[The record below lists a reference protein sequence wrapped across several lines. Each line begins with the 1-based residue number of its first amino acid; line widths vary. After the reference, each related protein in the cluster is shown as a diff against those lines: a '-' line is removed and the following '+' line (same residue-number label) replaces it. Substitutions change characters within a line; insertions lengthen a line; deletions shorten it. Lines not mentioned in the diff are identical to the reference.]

1 MKRFRNR
8 IFIQI
13 LIPILLVYTLVIGFS
28 LRWVGASFRRDALAG
43 KRAAMEN
50 ITRGLDDWLL
60 SRVSEVLQLSRV
72 PLFRHGSE
80 AEILA
85 LMTSWHAN
93 LSFLYE
99 NLYLV
104 EPTGEWRS
112 AGGASGI
119 LHDSAYI
126 ERFFDSG
133 SLFTYAGPHRYR
145 GNILRDCFVIGAPV
159 YSAEGEMN
167 RILTATI
174 SRPTLNRIFGL
185 FSFEDFDSW
194 MVVNAE
200 TTIILHEDDALSGRR
215 EEEVYGRVFLSD
227 GSREGRESFVRI
239 MRGGWKMVTFLRAES
254 LMAPFRGAANLMVI
268 LAGVLILVMILIVA
282 GLSAAVS
289 RPVKRL
295 TLGVHRMMH
304 GDYSRRIESDTGD
317 ELAEL
322 ADAFNRLSE
331 RMAALRTED
340 RFRFLGHVAA
350 RMAHEL
356 RKPLHVIQLAGE
368 ALEREVKTAGK
379 STGKSEGN
387 DTKSGHAGRRAESPA
402 GGASRIIRNIGI
414 INEEIESAER
424 FVSEILSFSQN
435 EALDKQLYSPALLLS
450 RTVEKYRLLGAEH
463 GIALTLEN
471 LTPVPDI
478 FIDVLRIEEV
488 FSNILRNA
496 VNAMLEMEP
505 PADPAHIHI
514 TLELEAGSEIVI
526 RVYDRGPGFDES
538 VIDRLFDPY
547 FTTRE
552 QGCGLGLSICY
563 RILSAH
569 GAAITLEN
577 TPGGRGLVTMR
588 FPI

>member
-13 LIPILLVYTLVIGFS
+13 LIPILVVYALVIGFS

-119 LHDSAYI
+119 LDDSAYI

-174 SRPTLNRIFGL
+174 PRPTLNRIFGL

-239 MRGGWKMVTFLRAES
+239 MRSGWKLVTFLRAES

-289 RPVKRL
+289 RPVKHL

-368 ALEREVKTAGK
+368 ALEREVKTAG
-379 STGKSEGN
+379 
-387 DTKSGHAGRRAESPA
+387 
-402 GGASRIIRNIGI
+402 GASRIVRNIGI
-414 INEEIESAER
+414 INEEIESADR

-463 GIALTLEN
+463 GIALTLES

-478 FIDVLRIEEV
+478 FIDVLRMEEV
-488 FSNILRNA
+488 FSNILWNA

-569 GAAITLEN
+569 GAAVTLEN
-577 TPGGRGLVTMR
+577 TPGGSGLVTMR

>member
-13 LIPILLVYTLVIGFS
+13 LIPILVVYVLVIGFS

-112 AGGASGI
+112 AGGESGI
-119 LHDSAYI
+119 LDDSAYI

-145 GNILRDCFVIGAPV
+145 GNILQNCFVIGAPV

-239 MRGGWKMVTFLRAES
+239 MRSGWKMVTFLRAES

-368 ALEREVKTAGK
+368 ALEREVKT
-379 STGKSEGN
+379 
-387 DTKSGHAGRRAESPA
+387 P

-414 INEEIESAER
+414 INEEIESADR

-435 EALDKQLYSPALLLS
+435 ETLDKQLYSPALLLS

-478 FIDVLRIEEV
+478 FIDVLRMEEV

-569 GAAITLEN
+569 GAAVTLEN
-577 TPGGRGLVTMR
+577 TPGGSGLVTMR

>member
-13 LIPILLVYTLVIGFS
+13 LIPILVVYALVIGFS

-43 KRAAMEN
+43 KHAAMEN

-112 AGGASGI
+112 AGGESGI

-145 GNILRDCFVIGAPV
+145 GNILRDSFVIGAPV

-239 MRGGWKMVTFLRAES
+239 MRSGWKMVTFLRAES

-368 ALEREVKTAGK
+368 ALEREVKTAG
-379 STGKSEGN
+379 
-387 DTKSGHAGRRAESPA
+387 
-402 GGASRIIRNIGI
+402 GASRIIRNIGI
-414 INEEIESAER
+414 INEEIESADR

-435 EALDKQLYSPALLLS
+435 ETLDKQLYSPALLLS

-463 GIALTLEN
+463 GIALTLES

-478 FIDVLRIEEV
+478 FIDVLRMEEV

-569 GAAITLEN
+569 GAAVTLEN

>member
-13 LIPILLVYTLVIGFS
+13 LIPILAVYTLVIGFS

-119 LHDSAYI
+119 LDDSAYI

-215 EEEVYGRVFLSD
+215 EEEVYGKVFLSD

-239 MRGGWKMVTFLRAES
+239 MRSGWKLVTFLRAES

-368 ALEREVKTAGK
+368 ALEREVKTAG
-379 STGKSEGN
+379 
-387 DTKSGHAGRRAESPA
+387 
-402 GGASRIIRNIGI
+402 GASRIIRNIGI
-414 INEEIESAER
+414 INEEIESADR

-478 FIDVLRIEEV
+478 FIDVLRMEEV

-569 GAAITLEN
+569 GAAVTLEN

>member
-13 LIPILLVYTLVIGFS
+13 LIPILVVYALVIGFS

-43 KRAAMEN
+43 KHAAMEN

-227 GSREGRESFVRI
+227 DSREGRESFVRI
-239 MRGGWKMVTFLRAES
+239 MRSGWKLVTFLRAES

-268 LAGVLILVMILIVA
+268 LAAVLILVMILIVA

-304 GDYSRRIESDTGD
+304 GDYSRQIESDTGD

-368 ALEREVKTAGK
+368 ALEREVKTAG
-379 STGKSEGN
+379 
-387 DTKSGHAGRRAESPA
+387 
-402 GGASRIIRNIGI
+402 GASRIIRNIGI
-414 INEEIESAER
+414 INEEIESADR

-435 EALDKQLYSPALLLS
+435 ETLDKQLYSPALLLS

-463 GIALTLEN
+463 GIALTLES

-514 TLELEAGSEIVI
+514 TLELEAGTEIVI

-569 GAAITLEN
+569 GAAVTLEN

>member
-13 LIPILLVYTLVIGFS
+13 LIPILVVYALVIGFS

-43 KRAAMEN
+43 KHAAMEN

-112 AGGASGI
+112 AGGESGI

-239 MRGGWKMVTFLRAES
+239 MRSGWKMVTFLRAES

-368 ALEREVKTAGK
+368 ALEREVKTAG
-379 STGKSEGN
+379 
-387 DTKSGHAGRRAESPA
+387 
-402 GGASRIIRNIGI
+402 GASRIIRNIGI
-414 INEEIESAER
+414 INEEIESADR

-435 EALDKQLYSPALLLS
+435 ETLDKQLYSPALLLS
-450 RTVEKYRLLGAEH
+450 RTVEKYRLLGAEY
-463 GIALTLEN
+463 GIALTLES

-478 FIDVLRIEEV
+478 FIDVLRMEEV

-569 GAAITLEN
+569 GAAVTLEN

>member
-13 LIPILLVYTLVIGFS
+13 LIPILVVYALVIGFS

-43 KRAAMEN
+43 KHAAMEN

-227 GSREGRESFVRI
+227 DSREGRESFVRI
-239 MRGGWKMVTFLRAES
+239 MRSGWKLVTFLRAES

-268 LAGVLILVMILIVA
+268 LAAVLILVMILIVA

-304 GDYSRRIESDTGD
+304 GDYSRQIESDTGD

-368 ALEREVKTAGK
+368 ALEREVKTAG
-379 STGKSEGN
+379 
-387 DTKSGHAGRRAESPA
+387 
-402 GGASRIIRNIGI
+402 GASRIIRNIGI
-414 INEEIESAER
+414 INEEIESADR

-435 EALDKQLYSPALLLS
+435 ETLDKQLYSPALLLS

-463 GIALTLEN
+463 GIALTLES

-569 GAAITLEN
+569 GAAVTLEN

>member
-13 LIPILLVYTLVIGFS
+13 LIPILVVYTLVIGFS

-112 AGGASGI
+112 AGGESGI

-215 EEEVYGRVFLSD
+215 EEEVYGKVFLSD

-239 MRGGWKMVTFLRAES
+239 MRSGWKMVTFLGAES

-304 GDYSRRIESDTGD
+304 GDYSRQIESDTGD

-368 ALEREVKTAGK
+368 ALEREVKTAG
-379 STGKSEGN
+379 
-387 DTKSGHAGRRAESPA
+387 
-402 GGASRIIRNIGI
+402 GASRIIRNIGI
-414 INEEIESAER
+414 INEEIESADR

-435 EALDKQLYSPALLLS
+435 ETLDKQLYSPALLLS

-569 GAAITLEN
+569 GAAVTLEN

>member
-13 LIPILLVYTLVIGFS
+13 LIPILVVYALVIGFS

-43 KRAAMEN
+43 KHAAMEN

-80 AEILA
+80 SEILA

-112 AGGASGI
+112 AGGESGI
-119 LHDSAYI
+119 LDDSAYI
-126 ERFFDSG
+126 GRFFDSG

-145 GNILRDCFVIGAPV
+145 GNILRDSFVIGAPV
-159 YSAEGEMN
+159 YSAEGEMS

-200 TTIILHEDDALSGRR
+200 TTIILHADDALSGRR
-215 EEEVYGRVFLSD
+215 EEEVYGKVFLSD

-239 MRGGWKMVTFLRAES
+239 MRSGWKLVTFLRAES

-268 LAGVLILVMILIVA
+268 LAAVLILVMILIVL

-304 GDYSRRIESDTGD
+304 GDYSRQIESDTGD

-331 RMAALRTED
+331 RMTALRTED

-379 STGKSEGN
+379 STGKSERDGEN
-387 DTKSGHAGRRAESPA
+387 SGRANRRGEAPA

-414 INEEIESAER
+414 INEEIESADR

-435 EALDKQLYSPALLLS
+435 ETLDKQLYSPVLLLS

-463 GIALTLEN
+463 GIALTLES

-478 FIDVLRIEEV
+478 FIDVLRMEEV

-514 TLELEAGSEIVI
+514 TIELEAGTEIVI

-569 GAAITLEN
+569 GAAVTLEN
-577 TPGGRGLVTMR
+577 TPEGRGLVTMR

>member
-13 LIPILLVYTLVIGFS
+13 LIPILVVYTLVIGFS

-43 KRAAMEN
+43 KHAAMEN

-72 PLFRHGSE
+72 PLFHHGSE
-80 AEILA
+80 SEILA
-85 LMTSWHAN
+85 LMTSWHAK

-112 AGGASGI
+112 AGGESGI
-119 LHDSAYI
+119 LDDSAYI
-126 ERFFDSG
+126 GRFFDSG

-145 GNILRDCFVIGAPV
+145 GNILRDSFVIGAPV
-159 YSAEGEMN
+159 YSAEGEMS

-215 EEEVYGRVFLSD
+215 EEEVYGKVFLSD

-239 MRGGWKMVTFLRAES
+239 MRSGWKLVTFLRAES

-268 LAGVLILVMILIVA
+268 LAAVLILVMILIVL

-304 GDYSRRIESDTGD
+304 GDYSRQIESDTGD

-331 RMAALRTED
+331 RMTALRTED

-368 ALEREVKTAGK
+368 ALEREVKTAG
-379 STGKSEGN
+379 
-387 DTKSGHAGRRAESPA
+387 
-402 GGASRIIRNIGI
+402 GASRIIRNIGI
-414 INEEIESAER
+414 INEEIESADR

-435 EALDKQLYSPALLLS
+435 ETLDKQLYSPVLLLS
-450 RTVEKYRLLGAEH
+450 RTVEKYRLIGAEH
-463 GIALTLEN
+463 GIALTLES

-478 FIDVLRIEEV
+478 FIDVLRMEEV

-514 TLELEAGSEIVI
+514 TVELEAGSEIVI

-538 VIDRLFDPY
+538 VIDRIFDPY

-569 GAAITLEN
+569 GAAVTLEN

>member
-13 LIPILLVYTLVIGFS
+13 LIPILAVYTLVIGFS

-112 AGGASGI
+112 AGGESGI

-215 EEEVYGRVFLSD
+215 EEEVYGKVFLSD

-239 MRGGWKMVTFLRAES
+239 MRSGWKLVTFLRAES

-368 ALEREVKTAGK
+368 ALEREVKTAG
-379 STGKSEGN
+379 
-387 DTKSGHAGRRAESPA
+387 
-402 GGASRIIRNIGI
+402 GASRIIRNIGI
-414 INEEIESAER
+414 INEEIESADR

-478 FIDVLRIEEV
+478 FIDVLRMEEV

-569 GAAITLEN
+569 GAAVTLEN

>member
-13 LIPILLVYTLVIGFS
+13 LIPILVVYTLVIGFS

-112 AGGASGI
+112 AGGESGI
-119 LHDSAYI
+119 LDDSAYI

-133 SLFTYAGPHRYR
+133 SLFTYAGPHRYL

-268 LAGVLILVMILIVA
+268 LAAVLILVMILIVA

-295 TLGVHRMMH
+295 TLGVHRMMY
-304 GDYSRRIESDTGD
+304 GDYSRQIESDTGD

-368 ALEREVKTAGK
+368 ALEREVKTAG
-379 STGKSEGN
+379 
-387 DTKSGHAGRRAESPA
+387 
-402 GGASRIIRNIGI
+402 GASRIIRNIGI
-414 INEEIESAER
+414 INEEIESADR

-435 EALDKQLYSPALLLS
+435 ETLDKQLYSPALLLS

-478 FIDVLRIEEV
+478 FIDVLRMEEV

-514 TLELEAGSEIVI
+514 TLELEAGTEIVI

-569 GAAITLEN
+569 GAAVTLEN
-577 TPGGRGLVTMR
+577 TPEGRGLVTMR

>member
-13 LIPILLVYTLVIGFS
+13 LIPILLVYALVIGFS

-112 AGGASGI
+112 AGGESGI
-119 LHDSAYI
+119 LDDSAYI

-368 ALEREVKTAGK
+368 ALEREVK
-379 STGKSEGN
+379 S
-387 DTKSGHAGRRAESPA
+387 A
-402 GGASRIIRNIGI
+402 GGASRIVRNIGI
-414 INEEIESAER
+414 INEEIESADR

-435 EALDKQLYSPALLLS
+435 ETLDKQLYSPALLLS

-463 GIALTLEN
+463 GIALTLDN

-552 QGCGLGLSICY
+552 QGSGLGLSICY

-569 GAAITLEN
+569 GAAVTLEN
-577 TPGGRGLVTMR
+577 TPGGSGLVTMR

>member
-13 LIPILLVYTLVIGFS
+13 LIPILVVYTLVIGFS

-43 KRAAMEN
+43 KHAAMEN

-239 MRGGWKMVTFLRAES
+239 MRSGWKLVTFLRAES

-304 GDYSRRIESDTGD
+304 GDYSRQIESDTGD

-368 ALEREVKTAGK
+368 ALEREVKTAG
-379 STGKSEGN
+379 
-387 DTKSGHAGRRAESPA
+387 
-402 GGASRIIRNIGI
+402 GASRIIRNIGI
-414 INEEIESAER
+414 INEEIESADR

-435 EALDKQLYSPALLLS
+435 ETLDKQLYSPALLLS

-478 FIDVLRIEEV
+478 FIDVLRMEEV

-577 TPGGRGLVTMR
+577 TPEGRGLVTMR

>member
-13 LIPILLVYTLVIGFS
+13 LIPILVVYALVIGFS

-43 KRAAMEN
+43 KHAAMEN

-227 GSREGRESFVRI
+227 DSREGRESFVRI
-239 MRGGWKMVTFLRAES
+239 MRSGWKLVTFLRAES

-304 GDYSRRIESDTGD
+304 GDYSRQIENDTGD

-368 ALEREVKTAGK
+368 ALEREVKTAG
-379 STGKSEGN
+379 
-387 DTKSGHAGRRAESPA
+387 
-402 GGASRIIRNIGI
+402 GASRIIRNIGI
-414 INEEIESAER
+414 INEEIESADR

-478 FIDVLRIEEV
+478 FIDVLRMEEV

-577 TPGGRGLVTMR
+577 TPEGRGLVTMR

>member
-13 LIPILLVYTLVIGFS
+13 LIPILVVYALVIGFS

-43 KRAAMEN
+43 KHAAMEN

-268 LAGVLILVMILIVA
+268 LAAVLILVMILIVA

-304 GDYSRRIESDTGD
+304 GDYSRQIESDTGD

-368 ALEREVKTAGK
+368 ALEREVKTAG
-379 STGKSEGN
+379 
-387 DTKSGHAGRRAESPA
+387 
-402 GGASRIIRNIGI
+402 GASRIIRNIGI
-414 INEEIESAER
+414 INEEIESADR

-435 EALDKQLYSPALLLS
+435 ETLDKQLYSPALLLS

-463 GIALTLEN
+463 GIALTLES

-514 TLELEAGSEIVI
+514 TLELEAGTEIVI

-569 GAAITLEN
+569 GAAVTLEN

>member
-13 LIPILLVYTLVIGFS
+13 LIPILVVYVLVIGFS

-112 AGGASGI
+112 AGGESGI

-215 EEEVYGRVFLSD
+215 EEEVYGKVFLSD

-239 MRGGWKMVTFLRAES
+239 MRSGWKMVTFLRAES

-304 GDYSRRIESDTGD
+304 GDYSRQIESDTGD

-368 ALEREVKTAGK
+368 ALEREVKTAG
-379 STGKSEGN
+379 
-387 DTKSGHAGRRAESPA
+387 
-402 GGASRIIRNIGI
+402 GASRIIRNIGI
-414 INEEIESAER
+414 INEEIESADR

-435 EALDKQLYSPALLLS
+435 ETLDKQLYSPALLLS

-569 GAAITLEN
+569 GAAVTLEN

>member
-13 LIPILLVYTLVIGFS
+13 LIPILVVYALVIGFS

-43 KRAAMEN
+43 KHAAMEN

-227 GSREGRESFVRI
+227 DSREGRESFVRI
-239 MRGGWKMVTFLRAES
+239 MRSGWKLVTFLRAES

-268 LAGVLILVMILIVA
+268 LAAVLILVMILIVA

-304 GDYSRRIESDTGD
+304 GDYSRQIESDTGD

-368 ALEREVKTAGK
+368 ALEREVKTAG
-379 STGKSEGN
+379 
-387 DTKSGHAGRRAESPA
+387 
-402 GGASRIIRNIGI
+402 GASRIIRNIGI
-414 INEEIESAER
+414 INEEIESSDR

-435 EALDKQLYSPALLLS
+435 ETLDKQLYSPALLLS

-478 FIDVLRIEEV
+478 FIDVLRMEEV

-577 TPGGRGLVTMR
+577 TPEGRGLVTMR

>member
-112 AGGASGI
+112 AGGESGI
-119 LHDSAYI
+119 LDDSAYI

-145 GNILRDCFVIGAPV
+145 GNILQNCFVIGAPV

-239 MRGGWKMVTFLRAES
+239 MRSGWKMVTFLRAES

-368 ALEREVKTAGK
+368 ALEREVKTAG
-379 STGKSEGN
+379 
-387 DTKSGHAGRRAESPA
+387 
-402 GGASRIIRNIGI
+402 GASRIIRSIGI
-414 INEEIESAER
+414 INEEIESADR

-478 FIDVLRIEEV
+478 FIDVLRMEEV

-514 TLELEAGSEIVI
+514 TLELEAGTEIVI

-569 GAAITLEN
+569 GAAVTLEN
-577 TPGGRGLVTMR
+577 TPGGSGLVTMR

>member
-13 LIPILLVYTLVIGFS
+13 LIPILLVYALVIGFS

-112 AGGASGI
+112 AGGESGI
-119 LHDSAYI
+119 LDDSAYI

-368 ALEREVKTAGK
+368 ALEREVK
-379 STGKSEGN
+379 S
-387 DTKSGHAGRRAESPA
+387 A
-402 GGASRIIRNIGI
+402 GGASRIVRNIGI
-414 INEEIESAER
+414 INEEIESADR

-552 QGCGLGLSICY
+552 QGSGLGLSICY

-569 GAAITLEN
+569 GAAVTLEN
-577 TPGGRGLVTMR
+577 TPGGSGLVTMR

>member
-13 LIPILLVYTLVIGFS
+13 LIPILLVYALVIGFS

-112 AGGASGI
+112 AGGESGI
-119 LHDSAYI
+119 LDDSAYI

-145 GNILRDCFVIGAPV
+145 GNILQNCFVIGAPV

-239 MRGGWKMVTFLRAES
+239 MRSGWKMVTFLRAES

-282 GLSAAVS
+282 GLSAAVY

-368 ALEREVKTAGK
+368 ALEREVKTAG
-379 STGKSEGN
+379 
-387 DTKSGHAGRRAESPA
+387 
-402 GGASRIIRNIGI
+402 GASRIVRNIGI
-414 INEEIESAER
+414 INEEIESADR

-569 GAAITLEN
+569 GAAVTLEN
-577 TPGGRGLVTMR
+577 TPGGSGLVTMR